1 MNIIKLILNSIGG
14 FIIGCVIVVCSVAI
28 ICSPMLVM
36 DFGGQA
42 KNTTTP
48 ITKKSQ
54 SYHEDPFRIN
64 TSKEEFDSLGIKME
78 FLATIPDFKGAQ
90 VQEIFWIPRNFFIY
104 TDGYFVWQG
113 NRMDV
118 FLSQKQKYPGAKF
131 LLIGD
136 HCGNFFVTCQ
146 MYVVW

>member
-1 MNIIKLILNSIGG
+1 MKNKNYISLIQ
-14 FIIGCVIVVCSVAI
+14 FIVFVCSIVLLI
-28 ICSPMLVM
+28 VFVNYREQQEEKTKKPIVPQS
-36 DFGGQA
+36 
-42 KNTTTP
+42 